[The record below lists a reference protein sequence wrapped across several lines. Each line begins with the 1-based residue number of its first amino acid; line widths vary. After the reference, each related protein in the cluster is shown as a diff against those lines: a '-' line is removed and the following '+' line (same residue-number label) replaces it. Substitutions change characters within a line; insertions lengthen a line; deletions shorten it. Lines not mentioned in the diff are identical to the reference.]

1 MIIKIYKKISLYN
14 KLLCSFVRLA
24 KILTAGI
31 HEVFRGLKFE
41 HNAANGQ
48 SSLLYSEI

>member
-1 MIIKIYKKISLYN
+1 MPKNGRDN
-14 KLLCSFVRLA
+14 KGVCSFARLA

-31 HEVFRGLKFE
+31 LTVFRGLKFE

-48 SSLLYSEI
+48 TAKLSRPFFL